1 LLDCSKRYYTTKKFE
16 LEIGANLI
24 TLPIGLFASTNN
36 NGGFAKKDFNSV
48 TLSNPFVFVEFRY
61 SPRKPIITN
70 FFGLKSTTI
79 FAAKISGFRMP
90 FDVQSF
96 DKNIMNAAPG
106 VTVQSSAD
114 DYTSLN
120 FMIGF
125 YNYYIYQKNKRNFI
139 FMIAIF

>member
-1 LLDCSKRYYTTKKFE
+1 
-16 LEIGANLI
+16 
-24 TLPIGLFASTNN
+24 
-36 NGGFAKKDFNSV
+36 
-48 TLSNPFVFVEFRY
+48 
-61 SPRKPIITN
+61 
-70 FFGLKSTTI
+70 
-79 FAAKISGFRMP
+79 
-90 FDVQSF
+90 
-96 DKNIMNAAPG
+96 MNAAPG